1 MDNIEERP
9 WGKFFII
16 YEDEKCKIKKIIVNP
31 KAKFSLQSHEKRDEN
46 WKLISG
52 KWKVTYG
59 IIEITD
65 IDSVFIK
72 RGVKHRVENI
82 GTGPLVFIEI
92 QTGDSFSELDIIRY
106 EDSYGRV

>member
-31 KAKFSLQSHEKRDEN
+31 KAKLSLQSHEKRDEN

>member
-1 MDNIEERP
+1 MNETIRP
-9 WGKFFII
+9 WGSYSII
-16 YEDEKCKIKKIIVNP
+16 SETDRYKIKKIVVNP
-31 KAKFSLQSHEKRDEN
+31 GQKLSLQSHEKRDEL

-59 IIEITD
+59 IIEITN
-65 IDSVFIK
+65 IDSITIK
-72 RGVKHRVENI
+72 RGTKHRVENI
-82 GTGPLVFIEI
+82 GTEPLEFIEI